1 MGDPNA
7 GFSIHSIGAKI
18 GTVPTWNAGVRI
30 RIGGGVLDIGRVAH
44 DAERNV
50 STGGENEM
58 AHRFLSKCKDRFAI
72 FRRVYVFHQEPR
84 SDERVPL
91 ADLGGAAHLHTDE
104 KQQSAAKEEPP
115 ARGIQPSPL

>member
-7 GFSIHSIGAKI
+7 GFSIHKIGAKI
-18 GTVPTWNAGVRI
+18 GTVPTRNAGVRI

-44 DAERNV
+44 DAERDV
-50 STGGENEM
+50 STAGKNEM
-58 AHRFLSKCKDRFAI
+58 AHRFSPKCKDRFAI

-91 ADLGGAAHLHTDE
+91 ANLGGAHLHTEE
-104 KQQSAAKEEPP
+104 KQQSAAKEDPP
-115 ARGIQPSPL
+115 ARGIQTSPL